1 MKINFNP
8 TRILLWFAT
17 AIIVFGVFMFFV
29 FFINGILMAAFQVRD
44 KIVLTVHAFFSLP
57 LSILLTLWF
66 MVVKRDMLASFIDV
80 NTGR

>member
-1 MKINFNP
+1 MVCDGNNCFWNFH
-8 TRILLWFAT
+8 
-17 AIIVFGVFMFFV
+17 VFRVF
-29 FFINGILMAAFQVRD
+29 ISGLLMAAFQVKD

-66 MVVKRDMLASFIDV
+66 VAVKRGMLASFIDV

>member
-8 TRILLWFAT
+8 TRVLLWFAT
-17 AIIVFGVFMFFV
+17 VIIVFGIFMFFV
-29 FFINGILMAAFQVRD
+29 FFISGLLMAAFQVKD

-66 MVVKRDMLASFIDV
+66 VAVKREMLASFIDV